1 MRPAANVFTEAAIGR
16 GRHEYVADSGAV
28 LPAVG
33 DGDDRASWSFPGAR
47 GWVLA
52 MNQTLVLRAGQVFDG
67 ERTLGPATV
76 VIRDGRISDLDS
88 SGAEL
93 PEGAEVV
100 DFGSDACL
108 LPGLIDA
115 HVHLGFHASA
125 EVVKS
130 LAACDDGALLDH
142 MAAASVRALHAGV
155 TTVRDLGDRNYMSL
169 MLGGRF
175 RSTMLPHIVAAG
187 PPITTNGGHCYFL
200 GGEAEGEAALRA
212 AVRERGERG
221 CDVVKVMVSGGNL
234 TPGSQPHQ
242 SQYDL
247 AALRIVV
254 DEAHRAGLPA
264 AAHAH
269 GAQAVADAVEAG
281 FDTLEHVTFFTAG
294 GVDADPALL
303 DRIAASGVVVSVTAG
318 SVPAG
323 PAPPPAIAQRM
334 AAILANHGR
343 MFRAGARMVPG
354 TDAGVSPGK
363 PHDVLPYALRAL
375 VEQIGM
381 TPQQALRAATAIAAS
396 AIGLGESKGRIAAG
410 ADADVL
416 VVRGNPV
423 TDIGSIT
430 NVQAVF
436 RAGLRV
442 R

>member
-1 MRPAANVFTEAAIGR
+1 M
-16 GRHEYVADSGAV
+16 
-28 LPAVG
+28 L
-33 DGDDRASWSFPGAR
+33 
-47 GWVLA
+47 
-52 MNQTLVLRAGQVFDG
+52 GQ
-67 ERTLGPATV
+67 ATV
-76 VIRDGRISDLDS
+76 VTKDGRISGLDT
-88 SGAEL
+88 SGAPP
-93 PEGAEVV
+93 PEGAEVA

-115 HVHLGFHASA
+115 HVHLAFDASA
-125 EVVKS
+125 DVVKS

-142 MAAASVRALHAGV
+142 IAAASVRALHAGV
-155 TTVRDLGDRNYMSL
+155 TTVRDLGDRNYLSL
-169 MLGGRF
+169 MLRDRF
-175 RSTMLPHIVAAG
+175 RSTTLPHILAAG

-212 AVRERGERG
+212 AVRERADRG
-221 CDVVKVMVSGGNL
+221 CDVVKVMVSGGNI
-234 TPGSQPHQ
+234 TPGSRPHE

-247 AALRIVV
+247 AALRVVV

-264 AAHAH
+264 AAHVH
-269 GAQAVADAVEAG
+269 GARAVADALEAG
-281 FDTLEHVTFFTAG
+281 FDTLEHVTFFTAD

-318 SVPAG
+318 SIPAG
-323 PAPPPAIAQRM
+323 PAPHPVMAKRM

-343 MFRAGARMVPG
+343 MFQAGATMIPG

-381 TPQQALRAATAIAAS
+381 TPLQALRAATTIAAS
-396 AIGLGESKGRIAAG
+396 AIGLGGTKGRIAAG

-416 VVRGNPV
+416 VVRGDPAA
-423 TDIGSIT
+423 DIGSIT

-436 RAGLRV
+436 RAGLRA

>member
-1 MRPAANVFTEAAIGR
+1 
-16 GRHEYVADSGAV
+16 
-28 LPAVG
+28 
-33 DGDDRASWSFPGAR
+33 
-47 GWVLA
+47 
-52 MNQTLVLRAGQVFDG
+52 MNQMLVLRAGQVFDG
-67 ERTLGPATV
+67 ERMLGQATV
-76 VIRDGRISDLDS
+76 VTQDGRISDLDT
-88 SGAEL
+88 SGAPP

-115 HVHLGFHASA
+115 HVHLAFHASA
-125 EVVKS
+125 DVVKS

-155 TTVRDLGDRNYMSL
+155 TTVRDLGDRNYLSL
-169 MLGGRF
+169 MLRGRF
-175 RSTMLPHIVAAG
+175 RSTTLPHILAAG

-212 AVRERGERG
+212 AVRERADRG
-221 CDVVKVMVSGGNL
+221 CDVVKVMVSGGNI
-234 TPGSQPHQ
+234 TPGSQPHE

-247 AALRIVV
+247 AALWIVV

-264 AAHAH
+264 AAHVH
-269 GAQAVADAVEAG
+269 GARAVADAVEAG
-281 FDTLEHVTFFTAG
+281 FDTLEHVTFFTAD

-318 SVPAG
+318 SIPAG
-323 PAPPPAIAQRM
+323 PAPHPAMAKRM

-343 MFRAGARMVPG
+343 MFRAGATMIPG

-381 TPQQALRAATAIAAS
+381 TPLQALRAATAIAAS
-396 AIGLGESKGRIAAG
+396 AIGLGGTKGRIDPG
-410 ADADVL
+410 ADADML
-416 VVRGNPV
+416 VVRGDPAA
-423 TDIGSIT
+423 DIGSIT

-436 RAGLRV
+436 RAGLRA